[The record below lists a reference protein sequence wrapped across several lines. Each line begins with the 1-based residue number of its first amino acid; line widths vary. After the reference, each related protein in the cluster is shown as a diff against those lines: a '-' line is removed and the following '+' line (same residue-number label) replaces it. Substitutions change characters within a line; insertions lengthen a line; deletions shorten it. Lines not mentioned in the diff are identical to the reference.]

1 MSRHQIED
9 DIRLARKIISEN
21 GMGLVAIK
29 EGKVLIQAEDRGVR
43 PFVQA
48 VTDLGEKLYG
58 AVIGDR
64 VMGRASAMLCIYSK
78 AAAAYTRIVSDS
90 AVAELQSANIKLIAD
105 ERTPHIL
112 NRQGTDICPFEK
124 MTEILK
130 SPDEVF
136 QALVDSLITSA
147 KQ

>member
-1 MSRHQIED
+1 MNKHRIEE
-9 DIRLARKIISEN
+9 DIRLTQKIISEN

-48 VTDLGEKLYG
+48 VMDLGEKLHG
-58 AVIGDR
+58 AIIGDR
-64 VMGRASAMLCIYSK
+64 VVGRASAMLCIYSR
-78 AAAAYTRIVSDS
+78 AVAVYTPLVSDM
-90 AVAELQSANIKLIAD
+90 AVAELQLANIELIAD
-105 ERTPHIL
+105 KRTPRIL
-112 NRQGTDICPFEK
+112 NRQGTDMCPFEK
-124 MTEILK
+124 MTETLK

-136 QALVDSLITSA
+136 RALVDFLGTSV